1 MTRTNLFPVS
11 MGRVTSKMLSDEPIR
26 IDGMKLVFDQKVALY
41 PAKLRVE
48 DKDNGESDS
57 SSGG

>member
-1 MTRTNLFPVS
+1 MTRTNLFPVL

-57 SSGG
+57 SSSA